1 MPSPHYP
8 RGPRRAAP
16 NGCPLGTQ
24 ASGPRILSPVFL
36 PGDRPGTSPVPPPTS
51 RRMAPPLLPGPGF
64 LPHGARARRPP
75 GSRIAHSLLAR
86 CQVPAP
92 PRATA
97 HARPRALSTTPA
109 SPSPLPTWI
118 WGMESRCVSPDRAR
132 HGTALPLLIGT
143 RADWLRPPPS
153 ALHPHPCRG
162 IPPRARSLHP
172 APPAHLSAPPHQFR
186 N

>member
-1 MPSPHYP
+1 MLCEFHLNEQRR
-8 RGPRRAAP
+8 RGEDGRATHRAERRAAEAP
-16 NGCPLGTQ
+16 EG
-24 ASGPRILSPVFL
+24 SP
-36 PGDRPGTSPVPPPTS
+36 DKSS
-51 RRMAPPLLPGPGF
+51 RGRGE
-64 LPHGARARRPP
+64 RARRPP

-132 HGTALPLLIGT
+132 HGTALPLLTGT

>member
-24 ASGPRILSPVFL
+24 ASGPRIFSLVFL
-36 PGDRPGTSPVPPPTS
+36 SEDRPGTRPVPPSTS

-118 WGMESRCVSPDRAR
+118 WRTESRCVSRIARA
-132 HGTALPLLIGT
+132 TALPSLSLQARAVIGSA
-143 RADWLRPPPS
+143 RPLRPPPRPLRRDPS
-153 ALHPHPCRG
+153 
-162 IPPRARSLHP
+162 PRAVSTPCYSRPSLRP
-172 APPAHLSAPPHQFR
+172 SAPV
-186 N
+186 